1 MEGPGRLP
9 QVAAEGVCVGRG
21 GDSNFCRGMSHPWRG
36 LQARRTDPS
45 ACSLQNDGEDA
56 VLRLPGDTAEGQTR
70 SRQPEEFPSQRG
82 NRR

>member
-1 MEGPGRLP
+1 MP
-9 QVAAEGVCVGRG
+9 QAAAEGVCWEGRG
-21 GDSNFCRGMSHPWRG
+21 FQLVPGMSHPWRG
-36 LQARRTDPS
+36 LQARRTDPA